1 MNRKEINL
9 SDMMQSVDEFLT
21 NNASLIQTQTPL
33 VQAHTRLH
41 AINSDIFLLNQQQ
54 AIDTKGDTVIKGN
67 QKKELVQHLTK
78 VAAATGAHAAAIAD
92 PKLKLTATVSDWEL
106 QNMRENDL
114 VVKAKTI
121 YDAALPVVSSLATWG
136 VTQADLDTLNAD
148 FTGFKQKTPAIRN
161 IQVSSTQATA
171 NLKVKLK
178 EGKTLL
184 KETID
189 AMMLPY
195 KNLNP
200 VFYGQYLDAR
210 SIVERAAGHA
220 TKEAASKDTATSTAK

>member
-1 MNRKEINL
+1 
-9 SDMMQSVDEFLT
+9 
-21 NNASLIQTQTPL
+21 
-33 VQAHTRLH
+33 
-41 AINSDIFLLNQQQ
+41 
-54 AIDTKGDTVIKGN
+54 
-67 QKKELVQHLTK
+67 
-78 VAAATGAHAAAIAD
+78 
-92 PKLKLTATVSDWEL
+92 
-106 QNMRENDL
+106 MRENDL